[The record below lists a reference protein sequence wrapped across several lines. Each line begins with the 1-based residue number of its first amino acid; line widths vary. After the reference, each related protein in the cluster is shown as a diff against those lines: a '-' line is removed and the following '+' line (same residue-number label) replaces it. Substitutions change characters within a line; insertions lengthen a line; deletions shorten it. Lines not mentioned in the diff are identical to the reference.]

1 MRGSKSRRVLIAFL
15 LAAALTPMP
24 GCVSD
29 KSQPGAAP
37 ELVLLVRHAEKAKEP
52 AEDPPLTPT
61 GAQRAQDLA
70 AALKDAGVTAIIT
83 TQLRRT
89 RETAQPL
96 ADAQGLSPEIVPVGE
111 DEDAH
116 AAAVAA
122 AVRGHPGGI
131 VLVVGHSNTVPKII
145 AALGGPSMPE
155 ICETLFANL
164 FVLALDADAARLV
177 RAHYGAADDPPAADC
192 E

>member
-15 LAAALTPMP
+15 LAAALTPTP

-37 ELVLLVRHAEKAKEP
+37 EMVLLVRHAEKAKEP

-155 ICETLFANL
+155 ICEALFANL

>member
-1 MRGSKSRRVLIAFL
+1 MIAFL
-15 LAAALTPMP
+15 LAAALAPTP

-37 ELVLLVRHAEKAKEP
+37 ALVLLVRHAEKAREP
-52 AEDPPLTPT
+52 AEDPPLTPA
-61 GAQRAQDLA
+61 GVQRAQDLA
-70 AALKDAGVTAIIT
+70 AALKDAGVTTIVT

-89 RETAQPL
+89 RDTAQPL
-96 ADAQGLSPEIVPVGE
+96 ADALGLSPEIVPVGE
-111 DEDAH
+111 DEGAH